1 MSEMPIAAIEKPEAE
16 PASAAESPALK
27 LAAPAKRRKPGDAA
41 KTAKAGR
48 TGTGKAGK
56 AMARSRWNGLPY
68 VLFFVVWEAFSRLN
82 EQLALFN
89 PLFLPAPT
97 TLLSDGWDLA
107 KTGVIVDSLVS
118 SSVRIALGFAF
129 GAFFAVLLAVLL
141 SKFQR
146 LERWFAPVLT
156 LVSPIP
162 ALALLPLFII
172 WFGIG
177 EFPKVLLIAWTTFVP
192 VLANTLDGFKSV
204 PSTLIR
210 SALSLG
216 ASERQVF
223 ARVMIPSAV
232 PNLLIGAHISLG
244 LSFSALIVAEM
255 MGADSGLG
263 YIIVDARN
271 YFKITNMFVAII
283 LIGIEYS
290 LFSALLKLLERRV
303 LAWRKGGMSD
313 AIEK

>member
-1 MSEMPIAAIEKPEAE
+1 MSDLQPETLNNPPAAGLSAVTA
-16 PASAAESPALK
+16 ASETP
-27 LAAPAKRRKPGDAA
+27 LAAASKSKNGK
-41 KTAKAGR
+41 KTR
-48 TGTGKAGK
+48 PT
-56 AMARSRWNGLPY
+56 RSARWNLIPY
-68 VLFFVVWEAFSRLN
+68 VLFFVVWEIFSQLN
-82 EQLALFN
+82 GSLKLFN
-89 PLFLPAPT
+89 PLFLPAPSL
-97 TLLSDGWDLA
+97 LLSDGWALA
-107 KTGVIVDSLVS
+107 KTGIIVDSLVAS
-118 SSVRIALGFAF
+118 SIRIAFGFAI
-129 GAFFAVLLAVLL
+129 GTFAAILLAVLM
-141 SKFQR
+141 SKFQQ
-146 LERWFAPVLT
+146 LERWVSPILS

-192 VLANTLDGFKSV
+192 VLVNTLEGFKSV

-216 ASERQVF
+216 ASQRQVF
-223 ARVMIPSAV
+223 TRVMIPSAV
-232 PNLLIGAHISLG
+232 PNLLIGAQISLG

-271 YFKITNMFVAII
+271 YFKISNMFVAII

-290 LFSALLKLLERRV
+290 LFHGLLKLLERRV
-303 LAWRKGGMSD
+303 LAWRRGGMRE
-313 AIEK
+313 AVEKG

>member
-1 MSEMPIAAIEKPEAE
+1 MSELQ
-16 PASAAESPALK
+16 SAAVPQK
-27 LAAPAKRRKPGDAA
+27 DAA
-41 KTAKAGR
+41 VLPPKSQALRKGGR
-48 TGTGKAGK
+48 PSAATGWN
-56 AMARSRWNGLPY
+56 MAPY
-68 VLFFVVWEAFSRLN
+68 VLFFAVWEIFSRVN
-82 EQLALFN
+82 GSLALFN
-89 PLFLPAPT
+89 PLFLPAPSV
-97 TLLSDGWDLA
+97 LVIEGWALA
-107 KTGVIVDSLVS
+107 KTGVVADSLLS
-118 SSVRIALGFAF
+118 SSIRIAAGFMI
-129 GAFFAVLLAVLL
+129 GSVLAVALAVLMV
-141 SKFQR
+141 KFSR
-146 LERWFAPVLT
+146 LERWISPVLT

-192 VLANTLDGFKSV
+192 VLVNTLDGFKSV

-223 ARVMIPSAV
+223 TRVMIPSAV
-232 PNLLIGAHISLG
+232 PNLLIGAQISLG

-283 LIGIEYS
+283 LIGMEYS
-290 LFSALLKLLERRV
+290 LFSFLLKLLERRV
-303 LAWRKGGMSD
+303 LAWRKGGMSG
-313 AIEK
+313 AVEK

>member
-1 MSEMPIAAIEKPEAE
+1 MSELQ
-16 PASAAESPALK
+16 SAAVPQK
-27 LAAPAKRRKPGDAA
+27 DAA
-41 KTAKAGR
+41 VLPPKSQVLRKGSRPSAA
-48 TGTGKAGK
+48 TGWN
-56 AMARSRWNGLPY
+56 MAPY
-68 VLFFVVWEAFSRLN
+68 VLFFAVWEIFSRIN
-82 EQLALFN
+82 GSLALFN
-89 PLFLPAPT
+89 PLFLPAPSV
-97 TLLSDGWDLA
+97 LVIEGWALA
-107 KTGVIVDSLVS
+107 KTGVVADSLLS
-118 SSVRIALGFAF
+118 SSIRIAAGFMI
-129 GAFFAVLLAVLL
+129 GSVLAVALAVLMV
-141 SKFQR
+141 KFSR
-146 LERWFAPVLT
+146 LERWISPVLT

-192 VLANTLDGFKSV
+192 VLVNTLDGFKSV

-223 ARVMIPSAV
+223 TRVMIPSAV
-232 PNLLIGAHISLG
+232 PNLLIGAQISLG

-283 LIGIEYS
+283 LIGMEYS
-290 LFSALLKLLERRV
+290 LFSFLLKLLERRV
-303 LAWRKGGMSD
+303 LAWRKGGMSG
-313 AIEK
+313 AVEK